1 MNTAISTTTISAT
14 TVTKKNRGEIQ
25 LTFMCKAI
33 LNTLHILIYLSLT
46 TQ

>member
-14 TVTKKNRGEIQ
+14 TKKNGEVQ
-25 LTFMCKAI
+25 LPFVCKAI
-33 LNTLHILIYLSLT
+33 LNILHILIYLSLT